1 MNGKTFTTRGDIL
14 EAEMYLEDGKQIPE
28 TLESLADK
36 RAWLLE
42 RVEKYETEIIEFVKE
57 EHGKGASARAIS
69 KRAGVSHPT
78 VLKWLR
84 GATTTQ
90 RNAET
95 ES

>member
-1 MNGKTFTTRGDIL
+1 
-14 EAEMYLEDGKQIPE
+14 MYLEDGKQIPE

-36 RAWLLE
+36 RQWLLE
-42 RVEKYETEIIEFVKE
+42 RVEKYETEIIQFVKD

-84 GATTTQ
+84 GAPTPE
-90 RNAET
+90 RDAET